1 MKLSYDC
8 VAPFLRRLIL
18 VSCVALIFIN
28 LLNKDATA
36 QSEQPVSASPASSG
50 PTSPTTQLPI
60 VAIVNGEPITLSQ
73 LNAASVGAL
82 QGTPDPRM
90 ATSIKTRILS
100 LLIDQL
106 IVTQSAEK
114 SPIAKSPELAQAI
127 ERFRRETLFNL
138 YLNKEIGTLPVVNS
152 RNVDAYINDHPEFF
166 ADRKTYH
173 YIQLLIEPGT
183 TSSIP
188 NIEEVIKSES
198 LPGLIA
204 WLKSNKIPN
213 QRDLFW
219 RGSEQIDPNVR
230 SVLNNLKDGDIRVQ
244 LTPDAKAILVIQK
257 QGTYSDP
264 ILAEDAR
271 SGIAQRIEQDYRNQ
285 AAKAVVDSLRAKS
298 NIQYINIAY
307 QPDEVGTDNLNSH
320 GFPKIGILEVQIM
333 WFSALI
339 LLLPA
344 AIGLFYSKTKKIIKD
359 QAKGAYSQILSVV
372 IVLVGVIWLMLGA
385 SKFLNLIPS
394 NFNIQSLFILNWLGI
409 ALGLILVIIAWKFPP
424 AKFLNKNR
432 WPALVLI
439 FAIQQILLFM

>member
-1 MKLSYDC
+1 MKLNYDC
-8 VAPFLRRLIL
+8 AAPFLRRLIL
-18 VSCVALIFIN
+18 ASCVALIFIN
-28 LLNKDATA
+28 LLNKDAVA
-36 QSEQPVSASPASSG
+36 QSEQPASSTSSG
-50 PTSPTTQLPI
+50 PTSPSTQSPI

-73 LNAASVGAL
+73 LNTASAGAL

-138 YLNKEIGTLPVVNS
+138 YLNKEIGTLPVVNP

-166 ADRKTYH
+166 ADRKTY
-173 YIQLLIEPGT
+173 QLLIEPGT

-188 NIEEVIKSES
+188 NIEGVIKSES

-204 WLKSNKIPN
+204 WLKSNRIPN

-219 RGSEQIDPNVR
+219 RGSEQIDPNIR
-230 SVLNNLKDGDIRVQ
+230 SILNNLKDGDIRVQ

-307 QPDEVGTDNLNSH
+307 QPDEVSADNLNSH
-320 GFPKIGILEVQIM
+320 GFPKIGILELQIM

-339 LLLPA
+339 LLLPT
-344 AIGLFYSKTKKIIKD
+344 AIGLFYSKTKKITKD
-359 QAKGAYSQILSVV
+359 QTKGTYSQILSVV

-394 NFNIQSLFILNWLGI
+394 NFNIQSLIILNWLGI
-409 ALGLILVIIAWKFPP
+409 AIGLILVIVAWKLPL
-424 AKFLNKNR
+424 AKLLNKNR

-439 FAIQQILLFM
+439 FVIQQILLFM